1 MASPIVFDTRFQL
14 QENVKR
20 SFAANL
26 VRYAPFGTAP
36 LFALTNM
43 VGTKKAIAPEHGY
56 FTKEMVYPQAV
67 VTAAVTAAA
76 TTIVVD
82 NIDYFLPGQV
92 FKVFSTGENIA
103 INTIAEVD
111 GNFAITVT
119 REFGEVPAA
128 PIAADALIYQI
139 GTAFEEASLRPQALN
154 IQPAYI
160 RNFTQI
166 FRNSWGI
173 SATVDATENEV
184 GNGERAENRT
194 DCGILHSLD
203 IEKTLLFGQK
213 SIGTRNNQ
221 VIRTAD
227 GLESVIR
234 QYAPGN
240 ISTAGAT
247 TSYDQLEAMLDS
259 VFNVVTD
266 VKVANERV
274 LFVGA
279 TANKVINKIGRNSGQ
294 YQIIDGATNFGV
306 QFKTFKISRG
316 QFRIIEHPLF
326 NTNPLLSQ
334 MAMAVDLSS
343 FDTPY
348 LRKTSHKG
356 YGLNGE
362 EAPDGG
368 IDAIGGTLTT
378 ELTTQITN
386 PSANAI
392 IYGLTDAA
400 PAP

>member
-14 QENVKR
+14 PENVR
-20 SFAANL
+20 ESFAANL
-26 VRYAPFGTAP
+26 VRYAPYGTAP

-43 VGTKKAIAPEHGY
+43 VGTMTAKSYEHGY
-56 FTKEMVYPQAV
+56 FTKEMAYPQAI
-67 VTAAVTAAA
+67 VTAAATAAA
-76 TTIVVD
+76 TTITVD
-82 NIDYFLPGQV
+82 NVDFFIPGQV
-92 FKVFSTGENIA
+92 FRVLSTGENIA
-103 INTIAEVD
+103 VNTISENAGVFTI
-111 GNFAITVT
+111 GVT
-119 REFGEVPAA
+119 RAFGEVAA
-128 PIAADALIYQI
+128 AAIAADAVIYQI
-139 GTAFEEASLRPQALN
+139 GTAFEEASLRPQAVN
-154 IQPAYI
+154 IQPKYI

-173 SATVDATENEV
+173 SGTTDATENKV
-184 GNGERAENRT
+184 GNGERAENRQ
-194 DCGILHSLD
+194 DCAMLHSLD
-203 IEKTLLFGQK
+203 IEKSLIFGQK
-213 SIGTRNNQ
+213 SLGTRNNQ
-221 VIRTAD
+221 VIRTMD

-234 QYAPGN
+234 LYAPGN

-247 TSYDQLEAMLDS
+247 TTYDQLESYLDP
-259 VFNVVTD
+259 VFNITTD

-279 TANKVINKIGRNSGQ
+279 TANKVLNKIGRLSGQ
-294 YQIIDGATNFGV
+294 YQIVDGQTNFGL

-326 NTNPLLSQ
+326 NTNPQLSR

-343 FDTPY
+343 FDSPY
-348 LRKTSHKG
+348 LRKTFHKG

-400 PAP
+400 Q